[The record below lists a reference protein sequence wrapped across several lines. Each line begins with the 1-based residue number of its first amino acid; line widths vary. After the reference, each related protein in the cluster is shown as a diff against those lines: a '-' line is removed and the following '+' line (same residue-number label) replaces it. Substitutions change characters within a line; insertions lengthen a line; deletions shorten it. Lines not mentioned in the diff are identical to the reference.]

1 VFHENDKIHYHV
13 GVNAKVIPAPGGGR
27 VQATL
32 LASQFFYAPALV
44 QHFHD

>member
-13 GVNAKVIPAPGGGR
+13 GVNAKVIPASGGGGSR
-27 VQATL
+27 QL
-32 LASQFFYAPALV
+32 YWPASFFYAPALV